1 MAEETEDEARAVM
14 DSVEDFEEDSGEQ
27 EDEEAKELDLV
38 GEEGDHEDEVKILK
52 VGEFEEESEVPGAE
66 VEATVGGR
74 PEQLDQASLKRRRPH

>member
-1 MAEETEDEARAVM
+1 MQCFGVAEETEDEVRAVM

-52 VGEFEEESEVPGAE
+52 VEEFG
-66 VEATVGGR
+66 
-74 PEQLDQASLKRRRPH
+74 